1 MMPLVIFLKA
11 ICKVFKLIINTN
23 ASMSSGGK
31 WICVVCGSRDVGL
44 IIEGR
49 TYCSKCG
56 SKVIRLH
63 MYKFLNRLKQENL
76 IDPSVEIPKP

>member
-1 MMPLVIFLKA
+1 V
-11 ICKVFKLIINTN
+11 
-23 ASMSSGGK
+23 SSDK
-31 WICVVCGSRDVGL
+31 WACVVCGSRNVGL

-49 TYCSKCG
+49 PYCGKCG

-76 IDPSVEIPKP
+76 IDPSVRIPEP

>member
-1 MMPLVIFLKA
+1 
-11 ICKVFKLIINTN
+11 
-23 ASMSSGGK
+23 
-31 WICVVCGSRDVGL
+31 VVCGSRDVGL

-49 TYCSKCG
+49 PYCGKCG

-76 IDPSVEIPKP
+76 IDPSVRIPEP